1 MSNLDFFVYFSCK
14 CTTCRFAAAIEYV
27 DQARKHIKAAV
38 DGSPFAMVSIMAV
51 VTNFPLKMRVVA
63 GPISQT
69 AGELDRSKRCIL
81 LQCKQAGE

>member
-1 MSNLDFFVYFSCK
+1 
-14 CTTCRFAAAIEYV
+14 V

-51 VTNFPLKMRVVA
+51 VKSWTNFPLKMRVVA

-81 LQCKQAGE
+81 LQCKQAKE